1 MGTASPPSLDDF
13 YEGAEILM
21 TGATGFLGK
30 LLIEKLLRS
39 FPRVKTIYV
48 IVRAKK
54 NQSPQ
59 QRIDKMLDTVIFERL
74 EQEVPHF
81 KLKIKVLS
89 GQLEAPDLGLSPD
102 DKRLVTSKV
111 NLVFHCAA
119 TLRFDEELKEAI
131 RTNMCA
137 TQTMLDLAK
146 QCKNLKMFTYVSTAF
161 SNSYRKN
168 IEEIIYKAHTHYSEL
183 LKISKLDV
191 DDPKYQETRERLS
204 HENMNTYTLTK
215 AAAEQLLCEE
225 AQFFPVCIFR
235 PSIVISTWKEPI
247 PGWIDNLY
255 GPTGLVTGAQAGVVR
270 TFLVDPD
277 VKADIVPADL
287 VVNALICAPWNGHER
302 FHKDPSCLP
311 IYNYVNSKD
320 NPLTWGEFITKSLKE
335 GVKIPSSQ
343 TLWSYVLYPT
353 RHKVVHYVR
362 CLLLHYL
369 FGYIFDLFAWISGN
383 SLRLVPI
390 YSKMDKVVSA
400 LEPFSTREWEWD
412 NSNVQSMWTLV
423 PAGDRVRFPFNIRDL
438 DWDDYLRAYV
448 RGTLVHHLQDK
459 LDPVTRQ
466 KAWKRHRRLTIAH
479 QCIKAL
485 LYMLL
490 VLFLYTLVTY
500 TLW

>member
-1 MGTASPPSLDDF
+1 MGTSSPPSLDDFYEGAEILMTGATGFLGKLLIEKLLRSFPRVKTIYVIVRAKKNQSPQQRIDKMLDTVKFVVSGVVNALDFGSGGLNISQVQVSHKTYLDVLTGELSNRPNQTIMGTASPPSLDDF

-59 QRIDKMLDTVIFERL
+59 QRIDKMLDTV
-74 EQEVPHF
+74 
-81 KLKIKVLS
+81 
-89 GQLEAPDLGLSPD
+89 APDLGLSPD

-343 TLWSYVLYPT
+343 TLWSYV
-353 RHKVVHYVR
+353 
-362 CLLLHYL
+362 
-369 FGYIFDLFAWISGN
+369 
-383 SLRLVPI
+383 
-390 YSKMDKVVSA
+390 
-400 LEPFSTREWEWD
+400 
-412 NSNVQSMWTLV
+412 
-423 PAGDRVRFPFNIRDL
+423 
-438 DWDDYLRAYV
+438 
-448 RGTLVHHLQDK
+448 
-459 LDPVTRQ
+459 
-466 KAWKRHRRLTIAH
+466 
-479 QCIKAL
+479 
-485 LYMLL
+485 
-490 VLFLYTLVTY
+490 
-500 TLW
+500 